1 MKKTEEKGEALNSE
15 QQRQVLDAAL
25 TVISKGGFTATIVEK
40 VAERCAIAAPR
51 IFLHFGGTEKLIEAI
66 LERQLEL
73 ISGSAAVPEL
83 RFPGETVR
91 DELLGLGRIIME
103 VFRNHLGVL
112 RAMLAEAL
120 RSQEFAEVFYRT
132 FILRGRRLCDEFLEE
147 RKRRGEL
154 RADLDV
160 DMASAMY
167 LVSLIMPLL
176 LLEVFGGKA
185 VESIDDETLVGNMTD
200 LFLRGALPEGTGTG
214 GSPDPSSPR

>member
-1 MKKTEEKGEALNSE
+1 MKKTDEKGEVLNSQ

-25 TVISKGGFTATIVEK
+25 SVISRGGFTATIVEK

-51 IFLHFGGTEKLIEAI
+51 IFLHFGGTEKLLEAI

-83 RFPGETVR
+83 RFPGETLQ
-91 DELLGLGRIIME
+91 DELQGLGRIIIE

-132 FILRGRRLCDEFLEE
+132 FILRGRKLCDDWLEE
-147 RKRRGEL
+147 RKKRGEL
-154 RADLDV
+154 RADLDL

-176 LLEVFGGKA
+176 LLEVFGGKT
-185 VESIDDETLVGNMTD
+185 VESVDDERLVNNMTD
-200 LFLRGALPEGTGTG
+200 LFLRGVLPERG
-214 GSPDPSSPR
+214 GRT

>member
-1 MKKTEEKGEALNSE
+1 MKKSDEKGEVLSSE
-15 QQRQVLDAAL
+15 QQRLVLDAAL
-25 TVISKGGFTATIVEK
+25 SVISRGGFTATIVEK

-51 IFLHFGGTEKLIEAI
+51 IFLHFGGTEKLLEAI
-66 LERQLEL
+66 LARQLEL

-83 RFPGETVR
+83 RFPGETLQ
-91 DELLGLGRIIME
+91 DELQGLGRIIIE

-132 FILRGRRLCDEFLEE
+132 FILRGRKLCDEFLEE
-147 RKRRGEL
+147 RKKRGEL

-176 LLEVFGGKA
+176 LLEVFGGKTI
-185 VESIDDETLVGNMTD
+185 ESVDDEKLVSSMTD
-200 LFLRGALPEGTGTG
+200 LFLRGVLPKHG
-214 GSPDPSSPR
+214 GQS

>member
-1 MKKTEEKGEALNSE
+1 MKKTDEKGEVLNSE
-15 QQRQVLDAAL
+15 QQRLVLDSAL
-25 TVISKGGFTATIVEK
+25 SVISRGGFTATIVEK

-51 IFLHFGGTEKLIEAI
+51 IFLHFGGTEKLLEAI

-83 RFPGETVR
+83 RFPGETLQ
-91 DELLGLGRIIME
+91 DELQSLGRIIIE
-103 VFRNHLGVL
+103 VFRSHLGVL

-132 FILRGRRLCDEFLEE
+132 FILRGRRLCDDWLEE
-147 RKRRGEL
+147 RKKRGEL
-154 RADLDV
+154 RADLDI

-176 LLEVFGGKA
+176 LLEVFGGKT
-185 VESIDDETLVGNMTD
+185 VESVDDERLVSNMTD
-200 LFLRGALPEGTGTG
+200 LFLRGVLPEREKR
-214 GSPDPSSPR
+214 S